1 MKLVDKL
8 TVMYRDRKVGEL
20 TLTPDRRRCAFQY
33 DKNWL
38 VSGFSI
44 SPLDLPLKPDLFI
57 ASPEPFYGNFGIFED
72 RLPDGY
78 GRYLLNRILRKE
90 KIDDSTLT
98 PLQRLSIVG
107 RTGMGALSYVPES
120 YIGEDKTLPELDE
133 LQELALAVLCEKTD
147 EGEEVLY
154 FNSGNSGGCR
164 PKCLYRD
171 ADGVW
176 LVKFRHTYDPADM
189 GKTEYK

>member
-1 MKLVDKL
+1 MTSSRLCIA
-8 TVMYRDRKVGEL
+8 TGVGEL

-72 RLPDGY
+72 SLPDGY
-78 GRYLLNRILRKE
+78 GRYLLNCILRKE

-107 RTGMGALSYVPES
+107 RTGMGALS
-120 YIGEDKTLPELDE
+120 
-133 LQELALAVLCEKTD
+133 
-147 EGEEVLY
+147 
-154 FNSGNSGGCR
+154 
-164 PKCLYRD
+164 
-171 ADGVW
+171 
-176 LVKFRHTYDPADM
+176 
-189 GKTEYK
+189 